1 MWLLRN
7 VLYAHMDIVDI
18 PYAHNVNNERALGLT
33 QVQTS
38 EKHFGMQ
45 SAQVYTPDDERLI

>member
-7 VLYAHMDIVDI
+7 VLYAHMDMVDI
-18 PYAHNVNNERALGLT
+18 PFAHNVNNERTLGLT